1 MANTLSLQLKRILI
15 IILRM
20 TGEQIPLTNLN
31 AINDAF
37 FDQYK
42 HLLLNL
48 KDRVALFFSALSGS
62 DLTINDIRNLKSN
75 FLDDPFMRVEEM
87 NS

>member
-1 MANTLSLQLKRILI
+1 
-15 IILRM
+15 M